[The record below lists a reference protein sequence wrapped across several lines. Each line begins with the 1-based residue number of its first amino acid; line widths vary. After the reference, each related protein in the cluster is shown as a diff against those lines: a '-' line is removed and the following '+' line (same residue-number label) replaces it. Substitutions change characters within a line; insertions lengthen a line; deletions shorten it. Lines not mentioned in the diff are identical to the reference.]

1 MSGIFNGFLTIDP
14 SGTLQQPINQ
24 LGCGDCDCW
33 QPYLLRLQILPLM
46 EKARNSRLEK
56 MGVD

>member
-1 MSGIFNGFLTIDP
+1 LSGIFNGFLTISP
-14 SGTLQQPINQ
+14 SGTLQQQINQ
-24 LGCGDCDCW
+24 LGWGDCDGW
-33 QPYLLRLQILPLM
+33 QIYLLRLQILPLM